1 MNADSPPATGSGAT
15 SSSANQSTP
24 NSSMWSLPTPK
35 EKTMSSVWASFRS
48 GTPGS
53 AGPQRPDNSDH
64 TRSSSYQTSNG
75 SYFDSQPG
83 SSVNLTTSSLAVE
96 ATAQSLAINAPRD
109 PATNII
115 PPPPVETVEEHD
127 EDGSDG
133 GNETSSSHDNSS
145 MTHASPQAVSPTA
158 LPDTTTPNRPENTT
172 RPSMYHQLSQSMVNF
187 GSSDEGP
194 ATAGL
199 GADRASTRPQLETIR
214 SREGAP
220 TKIEI
225 PKPAQMTNTPLFS
238 PGAEWA
244 KPPPTPA
251 AGFAGVF
258 WNRKDGDKPALKR
271 RRSAGDT
278 EGAPPG
284 YEPPHPG
291 VVIPRPR
298 DEEGREKLP
307 EYWCAVS
314 GICLDVTIGGRIVTD
329 TFRYISREPFL
340 ERWNS
345 RHRVFNPAIEV
356 GRNITISSEEPHCL
370 CTNSIHID
378 SHSRPT
384 TRSYP
389 PRTSTSGNQTCT
401 STCQGRGVSRT
412 RTL

>member
-1 MNADSPPATGSGAT
+1 
-15 SSSANQSTP
+15 
-24 NSSMWSLPTPK
+24 MWSLPTPK

-53 AGPQRPDNSDH
+53 AAPQRPDNSDN
-64 TRSSSYQTSNG
+64 RSSSYQTSNG

-96 ATAQSLAINAPRD
+96 ATAQSLAVDAPRD
-109 PATNII
+109 PATNNI
-115 PPPPVETVEEHD
+115 PPPPVDAVEEHD
-127 EDGSDG
+127 EDASDE

-145 MTHASPQAVSPTA
+145 MTHASPQPISHTA
-158 LPDTTTPNRPENTT
+158 LPDTVTPARSENPT

-194 ATAGL
+194 ATAGT
-199 GADRASTRPQLETIR
+199 GADKASTRPQLETIR

-220 TKIEI
+220 MKIEI
-225 PKPAQMTNTPLFS
+225 PKPAQMTGTPLIT

-244 KPPPTPA
+244 NKPPPTPA

-307 EYWCAVS
+307 GYWCAV
-314 GICLDVTIGGRIVTD
+314 GRPLIF
-329 TFRYISREPFL
+329 TFFVL
-340 ERWNS
+340 
-345 RHRVFNPAIEV
+345 
-356 GRNITISSEEPHCL
+356 
-370 CTNSIHID
+370 
-378 SHSRPT
+378 RP
-384 TRSYP
+384 
-389 PRTSTSGNQTCT
+389 N
-401 STCQGRGVSRT
+401 
-412 RTL
+412 

>member
-1 MNADSPPATGSGAT
+1 
-15 SSSANQSTP
+15 
-24 NSSMWSLPTPK
+24 MWSLPTPK

-53 AGPQRPDNSDH
+53 AALQRPENADH

-83 SSVNLTTSSLAVE
+83 SSVNLATTALPVE
-96 ATAQSLAINAPRD
+96 ATAQKLDVNAPRD
-109 PATNII
+109 PATDII
-115 PPPPVETVEEHD
+115 PPPPVETVDEHD
-127 EDGSDG
+127 EDGSDE
-133 GNETSSSHDNSS
+133 GNDTSSSHDNSS
-145 MTHASPQAVSPTA
+145 MTHASPQPVSPTA
-158 LPDTTTPNRPENTT
+158 LPDTATTVRPDNTT

-187 GSSDEGP
+187 DSNNQGP
-194 ATAGL
+194 AIAGV
-199 GADRASTRPQLETIR
+199 GADNASTRPHLETIR

-225 PKPAQMTNTPLFS
+225 PKPAQIATGTPLFS

-251 AGFAGVF
+251 AGFAGMF

-307 EYWCAVS
+307 GYWCAVRRPS
-314 GICLDVTIGGRIVTD
+314 PELEGMRTD
-329 TFRYISREPFL
+329 P
-340 ERWNS
+340 
-345 RHRVFNPAIEV
+345 
-356 GRNITISSEEPHCL
+356 
-370 CTNSIHID
+370 
-378 SHSRPT
+378 
-384 TRSYP
+384 
-389 PRTSTSGNQTCT
+389 
-401 STCQGRGVSRT
+401 
-412 RTL
+412 